1 MPYLTVKSTSGVKN
15 LISNFYKT
23 QKINKSSKK
32 EKYYFFYGV
41 YFKEETI
48 HNK

>member
-23 QKINKSSKK
+23 QKINISSKK
-32 EKYYFFYGV
+32 EKYYFFLWCI
-41 YFKEETI
+41 F
-48 HNK
+48 